1 MAKRLRAFRQQ
12 RPGDEKTDAPQ
23 GQTSATS
30 LAEIAAQH
38 DGSLQLAQL
47 KALAGADAK
56 QPVASAAVEIAP
68 NDPIVAYFLSAPG
81 VVEIDKLHL
90 DSPTLRALKAAKIK
104 LAIPLISQGELI
116 GVLNLGHRLSE
127 QDYSAYDR
135 KLLSDLATQAA
146 PAVRVAQLVREQQA
160 AIQERERIEQE
171 LQVARLIQQTLLPKS
186 LPELPGWQV
195 AAYYQPARAVG
206 GDFYDFFSF
215 EDGRLGLVIGD
226 VTDKGIPAALVM
238 ATTRSILRSAAQR
251 LVSPGVALEHANDLL
266 YPDIPARMFVTCLYA
281 ILDPVTGRLQY
292 ANAGHDLPYRRLG
305 DTVSELRATGM
316 PLGLMPGMT
325 YEEKETILQPGESVL
340 FYSDG
345 LAEAHNPQR
354 EMFGFPRLMSLLGQ
368 TSSDVIEFLLGQ
380 LASFTGPDWE
390 QEDDVTLVTLQH
402 AAQSAP
408 IILDDEVTLS
418 RFQFPGLS
426 APQITTLAVEAHPD
440 HNGAADSWRY
450 LAYLSVPS
458 EPGNERMAMEQVA
471 EVIEPLGLE
480 ARRLEQLK
488 TAVAEATMN
497 AMEHGNHYQ
506 PDVPVTI
513 QVLTSDTTL
522 SVRISDQGGAETLPE
537 AETPDLEAKL
547 AEMQSPRGWGL
558 FLIKNLV
565 DDMRVTSEATRHT
578 IELIMELEGVS
589 HVDK

>member
-1 MAKRLRAFRQQ
+1 MAKRLSAFRQK
-12 RPGDEKTDAPQ
+12 RRDGEKQALRQ
-23 GQTSATS
+23 VSAS
-30 LAEIAAQH
+30 AGLLAEVAAQN
-38 DGSLQLAQL
+38 GINLQLAQV
-47 KALAGADAK
+47 KTPPPVDRA
-56 QPVASAAVEIAP
+56 QPAAAVEIAP

-90 DSPTLRALKAAKIK
+90 DSPTLRALKAAKVK

-116 GVLNLGHRLSE
+116 GVLNLGQRLSE

-171 LQVARLIQQTLLPKS
+171 LQVARLIQQTLLPKE

-206 GDFYDFFSF
+206 GDFYDFFPF
-215 EDGRLGLVIGD
+215 EDGRLGVVIGD

-251 LVSPGVALEHANDLL
+251 LVSPGTALEHANDLL

-281 ILDPVTGRLQY
+281 ILDPSTGLLQY
-292 ANAGHDLPYRRLG
+292 ANAGHDLPYRWRG
-305 DTVSELRATGM
+305 DKVNELRATGM

-325 YEEKETILQPGESVL
+325 YEEKQTFLEPGDSVL

-354 EMFGFPRLMSLLGQ
+354 EMFGFPRLMALLGQ
-368 TSSDVIEFLLGQ
+368 INDNKVIDVLLGE
-380 LASFTGPDWE
+380 LAAFTGPDWE
-390 QEDDVTLVTLQH
+390 QEDDVTLVTLQR
-402 AAQSAP
+402 AAQRAP
-408 IILDDEVTLS
+408 NLIDDEVTLV
-418 RFQFPGLS
+418 LS
-426 APQITTLAVEAHPD
+426 ERSEQRAPASDPD
-440 HNGAADSWRY
+440 PQAAQNSAADTWRS
-450 LAYLSVPS
+450 LVDLSIPS

-471 EVIEPLGLE
+471 EAVQLLGLE
-480 ARRLEQLK
+480 ARQLEQLK

-497 AMEHGNHYQ
+497 AMEHGNRYQ
-506 PDVPVTI
+506 PDIPVSI
-513 QVLTSDTTL
+513 QVLASPTAL
-522 SVRISDQGGAETLPE
+522 SVRITDQGGAETLPA

-547 AEMQSPRGWGL
+547 AELQSPRGWGL

-565 DDMRVTSEATRHT
+565 DDMRVTSDATSHT
-578 IELIMELEGVS
+578 IELIMGLEGAS